1 MLWESLE
8 IPDTILT
15 ALWVR
20 IISWKVTIKSQL
32 QHFLSILRKYTWS
45 ARGSQKCLVLF
56 MQRDDYPSTHLLPEC
71 RLLTI
76 AWYQSAGASC
86 PRSRHCAVIG
96 FTAAWHHEY
105 LPDFLSPGIDI
116 PCYSFQP
123 PYWPIEAC
131 DWALYGRVI
140 CINFSYQGSSCKW
153 CKCKVRSAAHTVSR
167 IFGAQFDWYFLVFC
181 SVHNERTGS
190 R

>member
-8 IPDTILT
+8 IPDTILS

-20 IISWKVTIKSQL
+20 IMSWKVTIKSQL

-96 FTAAWHHEY
+96 FTAAWHQEY
-105 LPDFLSPGIDI
+105 LPDFFVAGYWHSPLQFPASLLAVVCPLRLMIGRYMLD
-116 PCYSFQP
+116 
-123 PYWPIEAC
+123 A
-131 DWALYGRVI
+131 RVI
-140 CINFSYQGSSCKW
+140 CINFSKYQGSSCVEY
-153 CKCKVRSAAHTVSR
+153 KVWT
-167 IFGAQFDWYFLVFC
+167 
-181 SVHNERTGS
+181 
-190 R
+190 